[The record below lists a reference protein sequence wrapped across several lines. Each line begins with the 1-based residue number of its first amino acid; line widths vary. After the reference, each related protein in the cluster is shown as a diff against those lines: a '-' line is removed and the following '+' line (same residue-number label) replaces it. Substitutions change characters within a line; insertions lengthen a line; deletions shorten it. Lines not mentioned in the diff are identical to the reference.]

1 MNTTRTVTLTLS
13 QEMAVRRNAAKH
25 LRGIP
30 ARQNAAS
37 IDLLETKL
45 LLAEI
50 ESRSTDAERASWDAQ
65 GCSLELL

>member
-13 QEMAVRRNAAKH
+13 QELAVRRNAAKH

>member
-1 MNTTRTVTLTLS
+1 MNNGQQLTTA
-13 QEMAVRRNAAKH
+13 QELAVRRAAAKH

-37 IDLLETKL
+37 IDLLETQL

-50 ESRSTDAERASWDAQ
+50 ESRSTAEERASWDAQ